1 MCQEGFASLDVV
13 EEPNFMR
20 QSGQNVI
27 FSSKLFSLIFPKF
40 SKKKKGLC
48 PLYLVWLYPSTL
60 INRAINRFDL
70 ADYTSLFNSLASVS

>member
-40 SKKKKGLC
+40 SKKKRFIPSLSGL
-48 PLYLVWLYPSTL
+48 VVSFYP
-60 INRAINRFDL
+60 
-70 ADYTSLFNSLASVS
+70 Y